1 MATLGQL
8 RRQTSLA
15 EAQLQAEL
23 RRVRAEGGRL
33 HIHYRGRPVR
43 MLVAVFGAGW
53 VTGRWVPPA
62 VLAAAVLRLAGG
74 ELLLFGRRTARQ
86 LWL

>member
-8 RRQTSLA
+8 RRQVGLV

-23 RRVRAEGGRL
+23 RRVRAESGRL

-43 MLVAVFGAGW
+43 ILMAVFGAGW
-53 VTGRWVPPA
+53 VTGRWLPPT
-62 VLAAAVLRLAGG
+62 VLAGAVLRLAGG
-74 ELLLFGRRTARQ
+74 ELLLFGRRTARR

>member
-8 RRQTSLA
+8 RRQISLA
-15 EAQLQAEL
+15 EAQVQAEL
-23 RRVRAEGGRL
+23 RRVRREGGRL

-43 MLVAVFGAGW
+43 LLLAVFSAGW
-53 VTGRWVPPA
+53 VTGRWLPPT

-74 ELLLFGRRTARQ
+74 ELLLFGRRTARR